1 MTPSPSAER
10 PPRVGLLTLGCARN
24 LVDSEVAL
32 GGLLKA
38 GYDYAP
44 DVKRAD
50 IAVVNTCAFTEAAKK
65 ESIDAILELVEL
77 KKKHKIQSVVVM
89 GCLSQRY
96 GTDLAKDITELD
108 IVVGTDSFGDLAR
121 VLEPLRASAAMSAG
135 QTRVAVTP
143 RPQFLLDQFSPKK
156 SLTPDHTCYI
166 KISEGCLNA
175 CSYCAIPSM
184 KGRHRS
190 RTIED
195 ILAEASERARSGR
208 LREINL
214 IGQDTAAFGFDRGRV
229 FELPKLLDRLA
240 RELPHVWIRPLY
252 AHPAHVTPEL
262 VEVFGRHENICR
274 YLDLPIEHSHPD
286 MLKRMNRGVSREFM
300 SQVIRDFR
308 TIPDMVLRTAVIVG
322 FPGESEEE
330 FEDLLQYMRDVRFER
345 LGAFTYS
352 REDGT
357 RAYGMEGQI
366 AEEVKEERF
375 KRVMEVQESITS
387 EWNES
392 RIGRTLRVL
401 VDEKGTEKGLWIG
414 RSAADAPEVD
424 GEVLLRSASPL
435 KIGEFVDAVVT
446 DALDHDLFAEVKPVL

>member
-1 MTPSPSAER
+1 MSRAAQ

-38 GYDYAP
+38 GYGYAP

-50 IAVVNTCAFTEAAKK
+50 IAVINTCAFTESAKK

-77 KKKHKIQSVVVM
+77 KKKNKIRSIVVM

-96 GTDLAKDITELD
+96 GTELSKDISELD
-108 IVVGTDSFGDLAR
+108 VVVGTDSFGGLAG
-121 VLEPLRASAAMSAG
+121 VLEPLRLSHISGEHAA
-135 QTRVAVTP
+135 TVAVTP
-143 RPQFLLDQFSPKK
+143 RPQFLLDQFSPRK

-195 ILAEASERARSGR
+195 ILAEALDRAKTGK

-229 FELPKLLDRLA
+229 FELPNLLDRLA
-240 RELPHVWIRPLY
+240 RELPTVWIRPLY

-262 VEVFGRHENICR
+262 VEVFGKHDNICR

-286 MLKRMNRGVSREFM
+286 MLKRMNRGVSRETM
-300 SQVIRDFR
+300 DAVIRDFR
-308 TIPDMVLRTAVIVG
+308 RIPDMVLRTAVIVG
-322 FPGESEEE
+322 FPGETEAE
-330 FEDLLQYMRDVRFER
+330 FEDLLDYMRDIKFER

-352 REDGT
+352 REEGT
-357 RAYGMEGQI
+357 RAFAMESQI
-366 AEEVKEERF
+366 SDELKQERF
-375 KRVMEVQESITS
+375 KRVMEVQESITAD
-387 EWNES
+387 WNAS
-392 RIGRTLRVL
+392 RIGRTIPVL
-401 VDEKGTEKGLWIG
+401 IDEKASEKDLWIG
-414 RSAADAPEVD
+414 RSSADAPEVD
-424 GEVLLRSASPL
+424 GEVLVRSRTPL
-435 KIGEFVDAVVT
+435 KIGQFVDALVT
-446 DALDHDLFAEVKPVL
+446 DAMDHDLFADAKTDR

>member
-1 MTPSPSAER
+1 MSRTASSDL
-10 PPRVGLLTLGCARN
+10 RVGLLTLGCARN

-38 GYDYAP
+38 GYAYAP

-50 IAVVNTCAFTEAAKK
+50 IAVINTCAFTEAAKK

-77 KKKHKIQSVVVM
+77 KKKNKIGSVVVM

-96 GTDLAKDITELD
+96 GTELAKDITELD
-108 IVVGTDSFGDLAR
+108 IVVGTDSFGDLAK
-121 VLEPLRASAAMSAG
+121 VLEPLRAARGMESTGA
-135 QTRVAVTP
+135 RVTVTP

-175 CSYCAIPSM
+175 CSYCAIPAM

-195 ILAEASERARSGR
+195 ILAEAGERARAGK

-229 FELPKLLDRLA
+229 FELPKLLARLA
-240 RELPHVWIRPLY
+240 EALPDVWIRPLY

-262 VEVFGRHENICR
+262 VDVFRQHDNICR

-286 MLKRMNRGVSREFM
+286 MLKRMNRGVSREAM
-300 SQVIRDFR
+300 DQVIRDFR
-308 TIPDMVLRTAVIVG
+308 KVPGMVLRTAVIVG
-322 FPGESEEE
+322 FPGETEAE
-330 FEDLLQYMRDVRFER
+330 FEDLLDYMREVRFER

-352 REDGT
+352 REEGT
-357 RAYGMEGQI
+357 RAFGMEGQLP
-366 AEEVKEERF
+366 EELKNERF
-375 KRVMEVQESITS
+375 KRVMEVQEEITAD
-387 EWNES
+387 WNAS
-392 RIGRTLRVL
+392 RIGTTIRVL
-401 VDEKGTEKGLWIG
+401 IDEKALQHRRRA
-414 RSAADAPEVD
+414 RS
-424 GEVLLRSASPL
+424 
-435 KIGEFVDAVVT
+435 
-446 DALDHDLFAEVKPVL
+446 

>member
-1 MTPSPSAER
+1 MSRTPSA
-10 PPRVGLLTLGCARN
+10 PRVGLLTLGCARN

-38 GYDYAP
+38 GFSYAP

-50 IAVVNTCAFTEAAKK
+50 IAVINTCAFTESAKK
-65 ESIDAILELVEL
+65 ESIEAILELVEL
-77 KKKHKIQSVVVM
+77 KKEHKIRSVVVM

-96 GTDLAKDITELD
+96 GAELAKDITELD

-121 VLEPLRASAAMSAG
+121 ILEPIRAAHASGAQG
-135 QTRVAVTP
+135 TRVTVAS

-195 ILAEASERARSGR
+195 ILAEAVERAGTGR

-240 RELPHVWIRPLY
+240 SELPDIWIRPLY

-262 VEVFGRHENICR
+262 VEVFGKHANICR

-286 MLKRMNRGVSREFM
+286 MLRRMNRGVSREAM
-300 SQVIRDFR
+300 DAVIRDFR

-322 FPGESEEE
+322 FPGETEAE
-330 FEDLLQYMRDVRFER
+330 FEDLLDYMRSVRFER

-352 REDGT
+352 REEGT
-357 RAYGMEGQI
+357 RAFQMEGQI
-366 AEEVKEERF
+366 PEELKHERF
-375 KRVMEVQESITS
+375 KRVMEVQESITA
-387 EWNES
+387 EWNAS
-392 RIGRTLRVL
+392 RVDRTLRVL
-401 VDEKGTEKGLWIG
+401 IDEKASEKDLWIG

-424 GEVLLRSASPL
+424 GEVLVRSRTPL
-435 KIGEFVDAVVT
+435 EIGSFVDATVT
-446 DALDHDLFAEVKPVL
+446 DAMDHDLFAEVKSGR

>member
-1 MTPSPSAER
+1 MPVSAR
-10 PPRVGLLTLGCARN
+10 APRVGLLTLGCARN

-38 GYDYAP
+38 GYDFAP

-50 IAVVNTCAFTEAAKK
+50 IAVINTCAFTESAKK

-77 KKKHKIQSVVVM
+77 KKKKKIQSVVVM

-96 GTDLAKDITELD
+96 GTELAKDITELD
-108 IVVGTDSFGDLAR
+108 VVVGTDSFGDLAR
-121 VLEPLRASAAMSAG
+121 VLEPLRASGTLTLPEA
-135 QTRVAVTP
+135 RVNVTP

-166 KISEGCLNA
+166 KISEGCINA

-195 ILAEASERARSGR
+195 ILAEARERAQSGK

-240 RELPHVWIRPLY
+240 TELPGVWIRPLY

-262 VEVFGRHENICR
+262 VDVFRRHDNICR

-286 MLKRMNRGVSREFM
+286 MLKRMNRAVTREEM
-300 SQVIRDFR
+300 DKVIRDFR
-308 TIPDMVLRTAVIVG
+308 TVPGMVLRTAVIVG
-322 FPGESEEE
+322 FPGETEEE

-352 REDGT
+352 REEGT
-357 RAYGMEGQI
+357 RAFGMEGQI
-366 AEEVKEERF
+366 PDEVKEARF
-375 KRVMEVQESITS
+375 RRVMEVQEEITAD
-387 EWNES
+387 WNES
-392 RIGRTLRVL
+392 RIGQTIRVL
-401 VDEKGTEKGLWIG
+401 IEEKGTEKGLWIG
-414 RSAADAPEVD
+414 RSTADAPEVD
-424 GEVLLRSASPL
+424 GEVLVRSARPL
-435 KIGEFVDAVVT
+435 PIGEFADVTVT
-446 DALDHDLFAEVKPVL
+446 DALEHDLFAEAA

>member
-1 MTPSPSAER
+1 VSRTSSDL
-10 PPRVGLLTLGCARN
+10 RVGLLTLGCARN

-38 GYDYAP
+38 GYAYAP

-50 IAVVNTCAFTEAAKK
+50 IAVINTCAFTEAAKK

-77 KKKHKIQSVVVM
+77 KKNNKIGSVVVM

-96 GTDLAKDITELD
+96 GTELAKDITELD
-108 IVVGTDSFGDLAR
+108 IVVGTDSFGDLAK
-121 VLEPLRASAAMSAG
+121 VLEPIRKARGEETAG
-135 QTRVAVTP
+135 ARVTITP

-195 ILAEASERARSGR
+195 ILAEAGERARGGK

-229 FELPKLLDRLA
+229 FELPKLLARLA
-240 RELPHVWIRPLY
+240 EALPDVWIRPLY

-262 VEVFGRHENICR
+262 VDVFSRHDNICR

-286 MLKRMNRGVSREFM
+286 MLKRMNRGVSREAM
-300 SQVIRDFR
+300 DRVIRDFR
-308 TIPDMVLRTAVIVG
+308 GIPGMVLRTAVIVG
-322 FPGESEEE
+322 FPGETEAE
-330 FEDLLQYMRDVRFER
+330 FEDLLDYMREVRFER

-352 REDGT
+352 REEGT
-357 RAYGMEGQI
+357 RAFGMEGQI
-366 AEEVKEERF
+366 TEELKNERF
-375 KRVMEVQESITS
+375 KRVMEVQEEITAD
-387 EWNES
+387 WNA
-392 RIGRTLRVL
+392 GRVGSTIRVL
-401 VDEKGTEKGLWIG
+401 IDEKASEKDLWIG

-424 GEVLLRSASPL
+424 GEVLVKSREPL
-435 KIGEFVDAVVT
+435 KAGEFVNAVVT
-446 DALDHDLFAEVKPVL
+446 DAMDHDLFAEAKPSR

>member
-1 MTPSPSAER
+1 MTVPRA
-10 PPRVGLLTLGCARN
+10 PRVGLLTLGCARN

-32 GGLLKA
+32 GGLLKE
-38 GYDYAP
+38 GFEYAP

-77 KKKHKIQSVVVM
+77 KKKNKIRSVVVM

-96 GTDLAKDITELD
+96 GTELAKDIGELD
-108 IVVGTDSFGDLAR
+108 VVVGTDSFGELAK
-121 VLEPLRASAAMSAG
+121 VLEPLRRAAEREKPGA
-135 QTRVAVTP
+135 RVSVTP

-175 CSYCAIPSM
+175 CSYCAIPAM

-190 RTIED
+190 RTID
-195 ILAEASERARSGR
+195 DVVAEAAARASSGR

-240 RELPHVWIRPLY
+240 RELPDVWIRPLY

-262 VEVFGRHENICR
+262 VEVFGRHANICR

-286 MLKRMNRGVSREFM
+286 MLKRMNRGVSRQTM
-300 SQVIRDFR
+300 DQVIRDFR

-322 FPGESEEE
+322 FPGETEAE

-357 RAYGMEGQI
+357 RAFQMDGQI
-366 AEEVKEERF
+366 PEELKDERF
-375 KRVMEVQESITS
+375 KRVMEVQESITAD
-387 EWNES
+387 WNES
-392 RIGRTLRVL
+392 RVGRRIPVL
-401 VDEKGTEKGLWIG
+401 IEEKGTEKGLWIG

-424 GEVLLRSASPL
+424 GEVLVRSAKDL
-435 KIGEFVDAVVT
+435 RIGEFIQADVT
-446 DALDHDLFAEVKPVL
+446 DALDHDLFAEVR